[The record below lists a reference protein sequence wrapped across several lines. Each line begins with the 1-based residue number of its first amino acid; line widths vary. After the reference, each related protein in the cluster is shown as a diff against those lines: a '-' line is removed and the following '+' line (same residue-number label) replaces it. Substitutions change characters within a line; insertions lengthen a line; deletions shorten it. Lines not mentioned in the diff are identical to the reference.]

1 MRQRSISGCL
11 LIVESGLHDA
21 TWRDK
26 FGGDIYYSSGSH
38 GCVNLPY
45 QKAAV
50 IYENIYAGMPVIC
63 YY

>member
-11 LIVESGLHDA
+11 LIV

-26 FGGDIYYSSGSH
+26 FGGDIYYSGGSH